1 MIAGD
6 KVREAVW
13 LPYFYKEIK
22 LEFTNFRFVFI
33 KPDYLEKLHDA
44 DSEVFYSED
53 TDYSK
58 KPHLGILTACNGRE
72 YVIPLTSAKSKHAT
86 WRDVTATNYRIY
98 EEIDIRTAVTDP
110 YDIIV
115 DETDSNKLREKGIPE
130 EEFQYYKKR
139 ILSVLEIKKMFPV
152 VDGVYYLADLSTQA
166 TDIEEEQRRNLMI
179 KEYFF
184 CKKYDEQIESKAKKI
199 YEKQIET
206 GIVAQYHCN
215 FKLLESVAD
224 TYCKS
229 E

>member
-1 MIAGD
+1 MKRRLILFIIAGVMTLAIPGC
-6 KVREAVW
+6 KNREAES
-13 LPYFYKEIK
+13 PGS
-22 LEFTNFRFVFI
+22 
-33 KPDYLEKLHDA
+33 A
-44 DSEVFYSED
+44 
-53 TDYSK
+53 
-58 KPHLGILTACNGRE
+58 
-72 YVIPLTSAKSKHAT
+72 TS
-86 WRDVTATNYRIY
+86 
-98 EEIDIRTAVTDP
+98 
-110 YDIIV
+110 

-229 E
+229 VRIDS